1 MADKSESTFNI
12 NFSSTIEIV
21 KCQTNF
27 STTSCITLEGVT
39 KLKYRY
45 LHSTYCSYNLLKVF
59 IIISGV
65 EIKYVVDFDPKLGEI
80 IAETR
85 YMEQLGYLVPEQC
98 RNVALQVNWF
108 QKQKIIF

>member
-12 NFSSTIEIV
+12 DFNTAIEIV
-21 KCQTNF
+21 KCQANLI
-27 STTSCITLEGVT
+27 TTSCYYSWGDT
-39 KLKYRY
+39 KLRYRY
-45 LHSTYCSYNLLKVF
+45 LHSIYCFYNLLKVF

-98 RNVALQVNWF
+98 RNVALQVNWY
-108 QKQKIIF
+108 